1 MMISTKEKIKNILE
15 EIEKI
20 SQGEEIVVA
29 FSGGLDSTVV
39 SALAIQ
45 ALGREK
51 VEAVTVSFG
60 EYSYSKGLRNI
71 QEISSALDLK
81 LKIVQGKKEQERVL
95 KKGPACNKCTR
106 IAKLGRAK
114 KEASGRLVLTG
125 SNQSD
130 TWGKKGLKL
139 CNGFYTPLLELN
151 KKEIRKIADYLD
163 IKILQ
168 IGENKFRE
176 GCKLKHLLKP
186 LAAPC
191 YHGKAAA
198 ETNELLLSILEEE
211 GYKSVLAN
219 VKIIGPLNKNIGV
232 VNVSPLPEE
241 KLKEKIIEELKKVK
255 TLEQV
260 EFLDRP
266 IKLIIKANKGQFD
279 NQHSRY
285 WLEKGRLQPD
295 FSVPIEVE
303 WLLTTNKS
311 LSTFQ
316 VIDYKTVG

>member
-1 MMISTKEKIKNILE
+1 MINTKEKINNILE

-39 SALAIQ
+39 SALAVQ

-60 EYSYSKGLRNI
+60 EYSYSKGLENI
-71 QEISSALDLK
+71 KIISKDLGLR
-81 LKIVQGKKEQERVL
+81 LKIVQGKEEQERVL

-106 IAKLGRAK
+106 IAKLGKVK

-130 TWGKKGLKL
+130 TWGKRGLKL
-139 CNGFYTPLLELN
+139 CNGFYAPLLELN
-151 KKEIRKIADYLD
+151 KEEIRKIADYLG

-186 LAAPC
+186 LAAPY
-191 YHGKAAA
+191 YHGQAAA
-198 ETNELLLSILEEE
+198 EANELLLSILEEE

-219 VKIIGPLNKNIGV
+219 VKIIGPLNKNIGL

-241 KLKEKIIEELKKVK
+241 KLKGKIIEELKKVK

-260 EFLDRP
+260 DFLDKP

-279 NQHSRY
+279 NQRSRY

-316 VIDYKTVG
+316 VIDYKIIG

>member
-1 MMISTKEKIKNILE
+1 MVNIKNEVNDILE
-15 EIEKI
+15 EIRKT
-20 SQGEEIVVA
+20 SQGKEIVVA

-39 SALAIQ
+39 SALAIKD
-45 ALGREK
+45 LGREK
-51 VEAVTVSFG
+51 VEAITVSFG
-60 EYSYSKGLRNI
+60 EYSYDKGLKNI
-71 QEISSALDLK
+71 QDISRALDLK
-81 LKIVQGKKEQERVL
+81 LKIVQGKKEQERLL

-106 IAKLGRAK
+106 IAKLGRVK

-130 TWGKKGLKL
+130 TWGKRGLKL
-139 CNGFYTPLLELN
+139 YNGFYTPLLELN
-151 KKEIRKIADYLD
+151 KEEIRKIADYLGV
-163 IKILQ
+163 KILQ

-186 LAAPC
+186 LATSH
-191 YHGKAAA
+191 YHGQAAA
-198 ETNELLLSILEEE
+198 EANELLLSILEEE
-211 GYKSVLAN
+211 GYESVLAN
-219 VKIIGPLNKNIGV
+219 VKIIGPLNKNIGL

-241 KLKEKIIEELKKVK
+241 KLKGKIIEELKKVK
-255 TLEQV
+255 TLEQI
-260 EFLDRP
+260 EFLDKP

-303 WLLTTNKS
+303 WLLTSNKS

-316 VIDYKTVG
+316 VIDYKIIG

>member
-1 MMISTKEKIKNILE
+1 MISTKDRINNVLG

-51 VEAVTVSFG
+51 VEAITVSFG

-71 QEISSALDLK
+71 QDISRALDLK
-81 LKIVQGKKEQERVL
+81 LKIVQGKKEQERIL

-106 IAKLGRAK
+106 IAKLGRVK

-130 TWGKKGLKL
+130 TWGKRGLKL
-139 CNGFYTPLLELN
+139 YDG
-151 KKEIRKIADYLD
+151 
-163 IKILQ
+163 
-168 IGENKFRE
+168 
-176 GCKLKHLLKP
+176 
-186 LAAPC
+186 
-191 YHGKAAA
+191 
-198 ETNELLLSILEEE
+198 
-211 GYKSVLAN
+211 
-219 VKIIGPLNKNIGV
+219 NI
-232 VNVSPLPEE
+232 SPLPEE
-241 KLKEKIIEELKKVK
+241 KLKGKIIEELKKVK
-255 TLEQV
+255 TLERV
-260 EFLDRP
+260 EFLDKP

-279 NQHSRY
+279 NQHSRH

-316 VIDYKTVG
+316 VIDY